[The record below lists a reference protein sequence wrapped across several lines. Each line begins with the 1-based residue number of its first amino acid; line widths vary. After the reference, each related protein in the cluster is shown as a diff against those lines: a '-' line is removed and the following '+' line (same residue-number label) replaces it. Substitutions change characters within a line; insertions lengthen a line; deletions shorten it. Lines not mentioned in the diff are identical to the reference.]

1 MYIFIR
7 SYLEVNDTL
16 LEFVKEHRL
25 DASKLQD
32 TESWVIV
39 LFISVLFALTLFG
52 VALIFIYYQKLFRL
66 YRFQQNFI
74 NGFTHELKTPI
85 ASLRLYLDTF
95 NRYELDRDEQLK
107 YINYMIR
114 DTERLTLNVNQIL
127 QIAKVEDKNFEPSF
141 KKINAYQ
148 FIENFLKRNP
158 HYFEEIKIKLVEP
171 KIKNTLV
178 MAEPDFFEM
187 VIMNI
192 VTNAIIYNKGEEAQL
207 NISIESTPR
216 GNLAIKFK
224 DNGVGLEKTEFKK
237 VFKKMYQV
245 GKTTKGSGLG
255 LYLSSSIMKIHK
267 GKLSVESEGI
277 GYGSTFIVTIPIS
290 RDII

>member
-1 MYIFIR
+1 M
-7 SYLEVNDTL
+7 
-16 LEFVKEHRL
+16 KEHRL

-39 LFISVLFALTLFG
+39 LLISVLFALTLFG

-95 NRYELDRDEQLK
+95 NRYELEREEQLK

-127 QIAKVEDKNFEPSF
+127 QIAKVEDKNFGPSF
-141 KKINAYQ
+141 KKINVFQ
-148 FIENFLKRNP
+148 FLESFLRRNP
-158 HYFEEIKIKLVEP
+158 HYFEEIKIVLTPPEG
-171 KIKNTLV
+171 IKTLV
-178 MAEPDFFEM
+178 LAEPDFFEM

-192 VTNAIIYNKGEEAQL
+192 VTNAINYNKDEKATLEITMS
-207 NISIESTPR
+207 NSVR
-216 GNLAIKFK
+216 GNLIIKFK
-224 DNGVGLEKTEFKK
+224 DNGIGLDKSEFKK

-255 LYLSSSIMKIHK
+255 LYLSSSIMKIHG
-267 GKLSVESEGI
+267 GKLSVESEGE
-277 GYGSTFIVTIPIS
+277 GHGSTFILIIPIC
-290 RDII
+290 RDVV